1 MAEEE
6 LRLVESARRGEAE
19 SFNALVRLYEGR
31 VYNLCYRMLGDADS
45 AADAGQDAF
54 LSAFRNMRKF
64 RGGSFR
70 SWMLR
75 IATNTCY
82 DVLRARKRRPTTSL
96 NADAQND
103 EDFPALQI
111 ADEGETPDEWAQR
124 RELATAIQDA
134 LAMLPEDQR
143 MVVVLSDV
151 EGMSY
156 DEIAQITGT
165 NLGTVKSRLSR
176 GRARMRDALKAGELL
191 PSRFRHEDGE

>member
-6 LRLVESARRGEAE
+6 LRLVESAQRGEAD

-54 LSAFRNMRKF
+54 LSAFRNMRRF

-96 NADAQND
+96 NADPQHD
-103 EDFPALQI
+103 EDPPALQI
-111 ADEGETPDEWAQR
+111 ADEGETPDEFAQR
-124 RELATAIQDA
+124 RELAAAIQDA
-134 LAMLPEDQR
+134 LGMLPEDQR
-143 MVVVLSDV
+143 VVVVLSDV

-176 GRARMRDALKAGELL
+176 GRARMRDLLKEGELL
-191 PSRFRHEDGE
+191 PSRFRHENEE

>member
-96 NADAQND
+96 DADTQQD
-103 EDFPALQI
+103 DDSPALQI
-111 ADEGETPDEWAQR
+111 ADEGETPDERAQR
-124 RELATAIQDA
+124 RELATAIQAA
-134 LAMLPEDQR
+134 LATLPEDQR
-143 MVVVLSDV
+143 IVVVLSDV

-156 DEIAQITGT
+156 DEIAEITGT
-165 NLGTVKSRLSR
+165 NLGT
-176 GRARMRDALKAGELL
+176 
-191 PSRFRHEDGE
+191 

>member
-1 MAEEE
+1 MRWCGSTKGACTTC
-6 LRLVESARRGEAE
+6 ATG
-19 SFNALVRLYEGR
+19 
-31 VYNLCYRMLGDADS
+31 MLGDADS

-54 LSAFRNMRKF
+54 VSAFRNMRKF

-96 NADAQND
+96 NANPQND
-103 EDFPALQI
+103 EDPPALQI
-111 ADEGETPDEWAQR
+111 ADKGETPDERVQR
-124 RELATAIQDA
+124 RELATAIQHA
-134 LAMLPEDQR
+134 LASLPEDQR
-143 MVVVLSDV
+143 IVVVLSDV
-151 EGMSY
+151 EGLSY

-176 GRARMRDALKAGELL
+176 GGRACAMHSKRGNSCRLVFVMKTVNKSKPEIHAA
-191 PSRFRHEDGE
+191 PAAQVAS